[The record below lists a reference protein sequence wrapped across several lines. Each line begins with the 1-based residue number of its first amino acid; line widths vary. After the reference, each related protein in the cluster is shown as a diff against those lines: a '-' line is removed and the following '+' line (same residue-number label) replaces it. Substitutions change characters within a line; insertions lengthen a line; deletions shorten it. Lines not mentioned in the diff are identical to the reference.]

1 MERENSFTTGP
12 ILGPLV
18 RFALPVLLALFLQ
31 ALYGAI
37 DLWVV
42 GKFAEAA
49 DVSGVSTGSQIT
61 QTVAIVITGL
71 AMGITVQVGQ
81 KIGEGR
87 PDEAGRAIGSGITLF
102 LLLALAVTAVMVP
115 GAGAVSRL
123 MQAPAEALGETTAY
137 VRLCGAGTVFIVAYN
152 VLGSIF
158 RGIGDSKMPLYTVAI
173 ASVFNVAGDLFFVAV
188 LFGLLLVLFFISYFI
203 IKLIFKSQNIYFST
217 VRMLGGTQGS
227 CSSVLLVELLVI
239 FHIAFAAVA
248 GFVYKVMDGTITRF
262 PFLTQLTLFIEKRDF
277 LILYGIVLVLTLLL
291 ARRYSKQMFRKTAM
305 NAYKEEV

>member
-81 KIGEGR
+81 KIGEDR
-87 PDEAGRAIGSGITLF
+87 PEEAGKAIGSGITLF

-115 GAGAVSRL
+115 GAGAISRL
-123 MQAPAEALGETTAY
+123 MQAPEEALGETTAY
-137 VRLCGAGTVFIVAYN
+137 VRLCSAGTVFIVAYN

-158 RGIGDSKMPLYTVAI
+158 RGIGDSKMPLYTVGI
-173 ASVFNVAGDLFFVAV
+173 AAVFNVAGDLFFVAV
-188 LFGLLLVLFFISYFI
+188 LHMGAAGAAIA
-203 IKLIFKSQNIYFST
+203 T
-217 VRMLGGTQGS
+217 VMAQAL
-227 CSSVLLVELLVI
+227 SVLLSWLLIRRRKLPFTLTRADLHMSRPIVGRI
-239 FHIAFAAVA
+239 LGLGAPIA
-248 GFVYKVMDGTITRF
+248 
-262 PFLTQLTLFIEKRDF
+262 L
-277 LILYGIVLVLTLLL
+277 
-291 ARRYSKQMFRKTAM
+291 
-305 NAYKEEV
+305 